1 MENEHK
7 PCGPYERFFKRPM
20 DFILALT
27 ALIVLS
33 PLLLI
38 LTIVGAIAMKGNPF
52 FVQRRP
58 GRINKKT
65 GKEVI
70 FPLIKFRT
78 MLDTKDKDGNLQ
90 PDEVRL
96 NKYGKFLR
104 ATSLDELPEILN
116 IIAGQLAF
124 VGPRPLL
131 TEYIPKYN
139 VEQHHRHD
147 VRPGLTGFAQ
157 VHGRNMVSWQDRFKM
172 DIWYTKNITFK
183 TDISIFFATIGTVLK
198 REGINSESSVT
209 MEKFMGN
216 EVSIGKK
223 K

>member
-1 MENEHK
+1 MENIHK
-7 PCGPYERFFKRPM
+7 PYGPYERFFKRPM
-20 DFILALT
+20 DFVLALT

-52 FVQRRP
+52 FVQKRP

-65 GKEVI
+65 GEEII

-90 PDEVRL
+90 PDEFRL

-131 TEYIPKYN
+131 VEYIPKYSA
-139 VEQHHRHD
+139 EQHHRHD

-183 TDISIFFATIGTVLK
+183 TDISIFLATIKTVLK

-216 EVSIGKK
+216 ELSIGKK